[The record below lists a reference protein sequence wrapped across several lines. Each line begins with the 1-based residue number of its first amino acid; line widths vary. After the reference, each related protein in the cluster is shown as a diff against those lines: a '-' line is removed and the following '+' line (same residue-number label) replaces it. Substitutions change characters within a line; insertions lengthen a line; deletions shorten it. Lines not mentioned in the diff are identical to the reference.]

1 MINKNLVV
9 LADLLQDSLDS
20 YNIFSHH
27 LELIEPE
34 YFNQLQEKL
43 NNIFLNVIHY
53 ENLSEFIDNIQKH
66 KNDLIFSIWHGKDS
80 KNRLSLVP
88 SICEAY
94 NLSYVG
100 ADAYAKHLCQN
111 KTLSKEY
118 AKEFGFKTPKYI
130 SLSEL
135 KNVELIEK
143 LTFPLVV
150 KPNMEGSSVGIS
162 NKSLVYSYENA
173 KNQIGF
179 LLKEYNQPVL
189 VEEFIG
195 GQEIFICIVGNKN
208 KIELIGAAEVTV
220 EKELNFFNSNLNSLE
235 IKNKKEKKLIYNPFS
250 NSIKEEIYTM
260 AKNAF
265 QSFDK
270 MEALRIDGK
279 YYNNEFW
286 FIEFSP
292 TPYFSVPSAYNTI
305 FKDKNI
311 SLEDGMKIIFENT
324 INSHEHQ

>member
-1 MINKNLVV
+1 MINKNLVI

-20 YNIFSHH
+20 YNISSHN
-27 LELIEPE
+27 LELIDPD
-34 YFNQLQEKL
+34 YFNQLHQRL
-43 NNIFLNVIHY
+43 NNIFLNVFHY
-53 ENLSEFIDNIQKH
+53 ESLDEFIDNIQKH
-66 KNDLIFSIWHGKDS
+66 KDDLIFSIWHGKDS
-80 KNRLSLVP
+80 KNRLSLVS

-100 ADAYAKHLCQN
+100 ADAYAKYLCQD

-118 AKEFGFKTPKYI
+118 AKEFGFKTPNYI
-130 SLSEL
+130 SLSDF
-135 KNVELIEK
+135 KNIELIK
-143 LTFPLVV
+143 NLTFPFVI

-162 NKSLVYSYENA
+162 SKSLVYNYEDA
-173 KNQIGF
+173 KNQIDF
-179 LLKEYNQPVL
+179 LLKEYKQPVL

-195 GQEIFICIVGNKN
+195 GKEIFLCVVGNKN
-208 KIELIGAAEVTV
+208 KIELIGAAEATV
-220 EKELNFFNSNLNSLE
+220 EKELDFFNSNLNSLE
-235 IKNKKEKKLIYNPFS
+235 IKNKKDKRLIYKPFS
-250 NSIKEEIYTM
+250 DSLREEIYSM

-292 TPYFSVPSAYNTI
+292 TPYFAIPSAYNTI
-305 FKDKNI
+305 FEDTSI
-311 SLEDGMKIIFENT
+311 SIEEGMKIIFENT
-324 INSHEHQ
+324 INSHEYQ